1 MMLEKLWG
9 NAPFNLK
16 QLYIAIA
23 LLESSMTWAWNKYT
37 LCTLPIVILFS
48 MIAQFQLDS

>member
-1 MMLEKLWG
+1 MLEKLWG

-23 LLESSMTWAWNKYT
+23 LLESSNQKNRNKYT
-37 LCTLPIVILFS
+37 FCTLPIVILFS
-48 MIAQFQLDS
+48 MIAQF